1 VGGAAGIALGVATS
15 MLISYF
21 ADWSTV
27 VSLSSIVAAF
37 LFSALV
43 GVFFGFYPARR
54 AAYMDPIEALHY
66 E

>member
-1 VGGAAGIALGVATS
+1 

-21 ADWSTV
+21 AQWSTV
-27 VSLSSIVAAF
+27 VSPVSIVVAF

-43 GVFFGFYPARR
+43 GVFFGFYPARK

>member
-37 LFSALV
+37 FFSALV

>member
-1 VGGAAGIALGVATS
+1 MAAPLGLSLGITASL
-15 MLISYF
+15 LISYF
-21 ADWSTV
+21 AQWSTV
-27 VSLSSIVAAF
+27 VSPGSIVVAF

-43 GVFFGFYPARR
+43 GVFFGFYPARK